1 LYEGGY
7 LPIYKSNIHYESLHL
22 VLSPILPFF
31 TTPNPLA
38 NMYLTTLLPL
48 LMTLTSTSALPHNT
62 STPKNPCYFPPHL
75 IALEEHTISPS
86 LEPELLESSIAI
98 DLPKIIPLL
107 QDRPAVRLAAMDS
120 AHISLTVLSQSSGVG
135 ANNATACHLAN
146 IAMSSLVAA
155 NPSRYA
161 GFAVVPMSDP
171 IAATAEL
178 RYAVKELGLRGAMVW
193 NHLPNG
199 TYYDDEAYA
208 PFWAAAESLGA
219 PIYIHPVS
227 PTPDV
232 SKLLFAGNYAASTA
246 GKLGM
251 NAWGWHIDVGT
262 HVLRL
267 FASGLFSRFPK
278 LKIIIGHSGEGLAIF
293 IDRIDSQ
300 NLGQEKANGTTFE
313 SVWKSNIWVTTS
325 AFFTVRQFEML
336 RQVMPL
342 ERIMFSV
349 DWPFS
354 TFAQGWQ
361 FVQKLAEARVLTERE
376 MDGFAFG
383 NAVGLL
389 GLKV

>member
-1 LYEGGY
+1 MHLAT
-7 LPIYKSNIHYESLHL
+7 LVSLL
-22 VLSPILPFF
+22 LTY
-31 TTPNPLA
+31 TTI
-38 NMYLTTLLPL
+38 
-48 LMTLTSTSALPHNT
+48 SAHP
-62 STPKNPCYFPPHL
+62 SSKKPCYLPPHL
-75 IALEEHTISPS
+75 IALEEHTVSPS
-86 LEPELLESSIAI
+86 LEAELLNSSIAI
-98 DLPKIIPLL
+98 NTPQVIPLL
-107 QDRPAVRLAAMDS
+107 QDRPAVRLPAMDS
-120 AHISLTVLSQSSGVG
+120 AHISLTVLSQSSGTG

-146 IAMSSLVAA
+146 IAMASFVAA

-161 GFAVVPMSDP
+161 GFAVLPMANP
-171 IAATAEL
+171 IAAAMEL
-178 RYAVKELGLRGAMVW
+178 QFGIRELGLGGAMIW
-193 NHLPNG
+193 NHLANG
-199 TYYDDEAYA
+199 TYYDGDAYL
-208 PFWAAAESLGA
+208 PFWKAAEELGA

-232 SKLLFAGNYAASTA
+232 TKLLFAGNYAASTA
-246 GKLGM
+246 GKIGT
-251 NAWGWHIDVGT
+251 NAWGWHVDVGT
-262 HVLRL
+262 HILRL

-300 NLGQEKANGTTFE
+300 NVGQEKANGTTFD
-313 SVWKSNIWVTTS
+313 SVWRSNIWVTTS

-354 TFAQGWQ
+354 TFAQGWE